1 MNIDE
6 FFTAAAAQQ
15 VELVDLRYTLFPGV
29 RRHRT
34 VVLGELKQ
42 DGGPGRAAD
51 ASTLLRD
58 GRRLLSPVPDTA
70 FLDPFCQHPTF
81 AVTCDVNDTLTGR
94 PDPDDLRAVTRRAH
108 SHLQSTGVADRANFA
123 PRVEFFVFDQA
134 LYDQSINTARYFVDS
149 REGAWRRGRDEPDN
163 LGLQPRPGAAAGLLP
178 PADSLH
184 NLRGEML
191 AALTACGVRVGGH
204 ERATATGG
212 QAAIELRPASL
223 PAAADALTTTKY
235 IVRSVAAR
243 HGKVV
248 TFMPKPLFGDH
259 GSGMPTRLALWRN
272 DRPLFP
278 ERSPTG
284 LSDVG
289 RWAMGGLLTHMPSLL
304 AFVGP
309 TTNSYKRLVPDSGAP
324 TRCAWSHDDM
334 TAAVRAPLIDPNC
347 AADWLDVRTPDP
359 SCDAYLAY
367 SAILMAA
374 LDGIAHHRDPGAA
387 IDVPAQASTPVSRP
401 ILPGSL
407 DEALKA
413 LETDHAYLLAGGVF
427 TTDLIQRWV
436 THKWENEVRPVQRRP
451 HPYEFGLYFDV

>member
-94 PDPDDLRAVTRRAH
+94 PDPDDLRAVTRRAQ
-108 SHLQSTGVADRANFA
+108 SHLQSTGVADRADFA

-149 REGAWRRGRDEPDN
+149 REGAWRRGRDDPDN

-204 ERATATGG
+204 ERAPAGGG
-212 QAAIELRPASL
+212 QTAIELRPAPL
-223 PAAADALTTTKY
+223 LTAADALTTTKY

-248 TFMPKPLFGDH
+248 TFMPKPLFGDD
-259 GSGMPTRLALWRN
+259 GSGMSTRLALWRD

-278 ERSPTG
+278 GRSPTG

-289 RWAMGGLLTHMPSLL
+289 RWAMGGLLSHMPSLL

-309 TTNSYKRLVPDSGAP
+309 TTNSYKRLVPDFGAP

-387 IDVPAQASTPVSRP
+387 IDVPTQASTPVSRP

-451 HPYEFGLYFDV
+451 HPYEFCLYFDV

>member
-6 FFTAAAAQQ
+6 FFAAAAAQQ

-42 DGGPGRAAD
+42 DCGPGRVAG
-51 ASTLLRD
+51 ASALLRD

-70 FLDPFCQHPTF
+70 FLDPFGQHPTLV
-81 AVTCDVNDTLTGR
+81 ATCDVNDALTGR
-94 PDPDDLRAVTRRAH
+94 PDPDDLRAVARRAQAH
-108 SHLQSTGVADRANFA
+108 VQSTGVADRADFA

-134 LYDQSINTARYFVDS
+134 LYDQSINAARYFVDS
-149 REGAWRRGRDEPDN
+149 REGAWRRGRDDPDN
-163 LGLQPRPGAAAGLLP
+163 LGVQPRPGAAAGLLP

-184 NLRGEML
+184 NLRSEML
-191 AALTACGVRVGGH
+191 AALSACGVRVGGH
-204 ERATATGG
+204 QRATATGG
-212 QAAIELRPASL
+212 QATIELRPAPL
-223 PAAADALTTTKY
+223 PGAADALTTTKY

-248 TFMPKPLFGDH
+248 TFMPKPLFGDE
-259 GSGMPTRLALWRN
+259 GSGMPTRLALWR
-272 DRPLFP
+272 DGRPLFP
-278 ERSPTG
+278 ERSPVG

-289 RWAMGGLLTHMPSLL
+289 RWALGGLLTHMRSLL
-304 AFVGP
+304 AFVCP
-309 TTNSYKRLVPDSGAP
+309 TTNSYKRLVPDFGAP
-324 TRCAWSHDDM
+324 TRCAWSHDDV
-334 TAAVRAPLIDPNC
+334 TAAVRAPLIDPDC

-359 SCDAYLAY
+359 SCDPYLAY
-367 SAILMAA
+367 SAMLMAV
-374 LDGIAHHRDPGAA
+374 LDGIAHHREPGAT
-387 IDVPAQASTPVSRP
+387 IDVPAQASTPVSGP

-407 DEALKA
+407 DEALRA
-413 LETDHAYLLAGGVF
+413 LETDHAYLLEGGVF

-451 HPYEFGLYFDV
+451 HPHEFCLYFDA